1 MDSSATLLMREMI
14 WSQLVLPA
22 SWHFI
27 PRTNAVY
34 WSPSNC
40 VHSKSPSAS
49 TFHEVQN
56 LRDFE
61 LIKSPSKD
69 KRWAIRESSAKVSR
83 FYLLSPV
90 REANDE
96 QWGPEWNE
104 LLTLEPAPTVVMDND
119 AVDPAQ

>member
-1 MDSSATLLMREMI
+1 MTEMTCI
-14 WSQLVLPA
+14 ALALPA

-27 PRTNAVY
+27 PRINAVY
-34 WSPSNC
+34 LSAAPSTVPIRSP
-40 VHSKSPSAS
+40 HQPIH
-49 TFHEVQN
+49 FLEVQD

-83 FYLLSPV
+83 LYLLSPV
-90 REANDE
+90 REPNDE

-104 LLTLEPAPTVVMDND
+104 LLSLGPALTVVMDKD